1 METWLL
7 QQGNKKLGA
16 GVVGLAESCR
26 LRYFDVA
33 QRLREPW
40 MRSASG
46 TSSVET
52 TFALRGNFIYA
63 AKVNMER
70 ETRCLKRNLLLQA
83 LVKDLPPGC
92 IRYSS
97 KIVSIEKGKFEALAF
112 IDGSTIKTKVLV
124 GCDGLNSVVANWL
137 VFRQPTLSGRFACR
151 GLIEDPQN
159 PIMKRHIMEYFLGEG
174 IRFGFSPC
182 NDETLYWFF
191 TWSPSN
197 RGEIVAEE
205 DPLKMRELLM
215 DKLNN
220 STVPREVIA
229 TVEMSDRSCFVAAPL
244 KFRWPFDLLR
254 GNICKDNVCVAGDA
268 LHPMTPELGQ
278 GACSAL
284 EDAVV
289 LARCLGEALLRRGV
303 MEGGEQQFER
313 VEEAL
318 REYARGRR
326 WRSFSLVAASY
337 AVGHMQQAAGFFMRF
352 VKEILCE
359 LMAWVQ
365 FKVAA
370 PDCGKL

>member
-1 METWLL
+1 
-7 QQGNKKLGA
+7 
-16 GVVGLAESCR
+16 
-26 LRYFDVA
+26 
-33 QRLREPW
+33 
-40 MRSASG
+40 
-46 TSSVET
+46 
-52 TFALRGNFIYA
+52 
-63 AKVNMER
+63 
-70 ETRCLKRNLLLQA
+70 
-83 LVKDLPPGC
+83 
-92 IRYSS
+92 
-97 KIVSIEKGKFEALAF
+97 
-112 IDGSTIKTKVLV
+112 
-124 GCDGLNSVVANWL
+124 
-137 VFRQPTLSGRFACR
+137 
-151 GLIEDPQN
+151 
-159 PIMKRHIMEYFLGEG
+159 
-174 IRFGFSPC
+174 
-182 NDETLYWFF
+182 
-191 TWSPSN
+191 
-197 RGEIVAEE
+197 
-205 DPLKMRELLM
+205 MRELLM

-220 STVPREVIA
+220 STIPREVIA

-352 VKEILCE
+352 VKEILSGLRLGFSSKLLRRIVASCSGLRCQIFNVKVSDVLLDMCGLLVLEGTTAIHMLPAVPFTSINKLNASSTYPLLE
-359 LMAWVQ
+359 LFFLYQKSYYNAPTYNTSMAFIINQ
-365 FKVAA
+365 FSKIAEEAVGLGSYSAIISGFNDSRTDMSTRISFKYGCSRGVMGTPYFFVNGIPL
-370 PDCGKL
+370 PDYGFALNYSKWRSIIGPLLMDEQ